1 MNEKY
6 NNMMLCIIVSI
17 CLILVISFAYHSIEK
32 FTNLDVYQ
40 HKNTLIKRLVND
52 PDVKRNIMNNLKSHY
67 QRNDSRINDLNLDIN
82 ELRVAPNKIQNL
94 VDKINGLAKQY
105 NKDKNDLDKLILHKF
120 DLSANNSNFNSKNAE
135 LKRKI
140 ELYQE
145 NIELLKKGSNSN
157 IKILKNHFTNKE
169 LSIRNVIKDNN
180 DIQLY
185 FLVINSGCLE
195 MESKGK
201 YKINSCSNSNHKQL
215 YVLNKITDYNQ
226 YNNYIRMGE
235 QIDSTL
241 YVTQSDDIIYPF
253 YILVPYTIPG
263 HCITYKDSELSVRP
277 INNDVY
283 QRFALRTISTACF

>member
-1 MNEKY
+1 MHYSKY
-6 NNMMLCIIVSI
+6 MSYSCYFI
-17 CLILVISFAYHSIEK
+17 CISFVKK

-52 PDVKRNIMNNLKSHY
+52 PDVKRNIMNNFKSHY

-157 IKILKNHFTNKE
+157 IKILKNHFTNK
-169 LSIRNVIKDNN
+169 R
-180 DIQLY
+180 
-185 FLVINSGCLE
+185 
-195 MESKGK
+195 
-201 YKINSCSNSNHKQL
+201 
-215 YVLNKITDYNQ
+215 
-226 YNNYIRMGE
+226 
-235 QIDSTL
+235 
-241 YVTQSDDIIYPF
+241 IIYTKS
-253 YILVPYTIPG
+253 Y
-263 HCITYKDSELSVRP
+263 
-277 INNDVY
+277 
-283 QRFALRTISTACF
+283 